1 MKNVQGVN
9 LGGSWGPGILESGIL
24 GSGILGS
31 WDLGSWDLGS
41 WDPGTWDGAGFYS
54 GSWEIHF
61 GTKATCREFHDIL
74 LFSWIYPWP
83 EPYIGPFLI
92 NIPLAR

>member
-1 MKNVQGVN
+1 MYSDVFKYVYFIH
-9 LGGSWGPGILESGIL
+9 LSTFKYIPPPPHP
-24 GSGILGS
+24 
-31 WDLGSWDLGS
+31 GS
-41 WDPGTWDGAGFYS
+41 WDPGVWDGAGFYS

-74 LFSWIYPWP
+74 LFSCIYPWP
-83 EPYIGPFLI
+83 EPYIGSFLI